1 MKLTRAQEK
10 VLIGIGL
17 ATVLN
22 GLVTKPKTTKKKS
35 KVAWTPERRAK
46 FSQTM
51 KKKWAGKQK

>member
-1 MKLTRAQEK
+1 MKLTRAQEH

-22 GLVTKPKTTKKKS
+22 GLITPKPAKKKS
-35 KVAWTPERRAK
+35 GAKWTKARREK

-51 KKKWAGKQK
+51 KKKWAGKK

>member
-1 MKLTRAQEK
+1 MKLTRAHEQ

-22 GLVTKPKTTKKKS
+22 GLIPVKAKKKKS
-35 KVAWTPERRAK
+35 GSSWTKERREK

-51 KKKWAGKQK
+51 KKKWAGKK

>member
-1 MKLTRAQEK
+1 MKLTRAQEQ

-22 GLVTKPKTTKKKS
+22 GLIPVKAKKKS
-35 KVAWTPERRAK
+35 GAKWTKARREK

-51 KKKWAGKQK
+51 KKKWAGNK

>member
-22 GLVTKPKTTKKKS
+22 GLVAPKPTTKS
-35 KVAWTPERRAK
+35 GGQWTEARRKK

-51 KKKWAGKQK
+51 KKKWAGKNK